1 MFELLVN
8 RFNDYLD
15 NYAVISGDLKY
26 TYKQLFD
33 NISAL
38 KKNFEKKGVN
48 NNSVVIIIGNFSFTS
63 ISSLIAIILCKATVI
78 PLTVVAY
85 DKLRN
90 YTNLL
95 NPDFIVDQFGEIC
108 RAQESFVANKFN
120 WSSFN
125 KKESGNLVV
134 FTSGST
140 GTPKAIIHN
149 VDALCSRYSDKKKSL
164 SSLCFLQ
171 FDHMGGI
178 NTILSILFRGGI
190 CVDAMDR
197 QVINVCNLIQNH
209 KIELLPTTPSFLA
222 QLLISNAWRKNDLS
236 SLKVISYG
244 TEVMNEVILN
254 RLLTVFPNCIFKQTY
269 GLSETGVLQIHSE
282 SSGSLWFK
290 FVEKE
295 LEYKILEDLLWLK
308 TRSNLAGKIIFESH
322 RTFLELNNQEWF
334 CTNDLVSVK
343 GEFIKI
349 LGRKSEIIN
358 VAGLK
363 VYPSEVENCIF
374 ELDFI
379 DDVVVLGK
387 NQPLLGQ
394 MVVAY
399 LKLKEDYAESK
410 IASEKIIKNHCI
422 KRLEK
427 FKVPSKFVF
436 DDNNFIGDRFKK
448 NRLLLDN

>member
-1 MFELLVN
+1 MFEILVN
-8 RFNDYLD
+8 RFNDYFD
-15 NYAVISGDLKY
+15 NYAIISGDLKY
-26 TYKQLFD
+26 TYRQLIDNILVLKKKFD
-33 NISAL
+33 N
-38 KKNFEKKGVN
+38 KGVN
-48 NNSVVIIIGNFSFTS
+48 NNSVVIIIGNFSFTG

-85 DKLRN
+85 DKLRI

-95 NPDFIVDQFGEIC
+95 NPDFIVDQFGEIS
-108 RAQESFVANKFN
+108 RVQDSFVANKFD
-120 WSSFN
+120 WSN
-125 KKESGNLVV
+125 LNRKDSGNLIV

-149 VDALCSRYSDKKKSL
+149 IDALCSRYSDKKKSI

-197 QVINVCNLIQNH
+197 QVSNVCNLIQKH

-222 QLLISNAWRKNDLS
+222 QLLISNAWKNHDLS

-244 TEVMNEVILN
+244 TEVMNEVILD
-254 RLLTVFPNCIFKQTY
+254 RLMSVFPNCIFKQTY

-282 SSGSLWFK
+282 SSSSLWFK
-290 FVEKE
+290 FIENE
-295 LEYKILEDLLWLK
+295 LDYKIEEDLLWLK
-308 TRSNLAGKIIFESH
+308 TRSNLAGKIIFDNH
-322 RTFLELNNQEWF
+322 RPFFEHNNHEWF
-334 CTNDLVSVK
+334 CTNDLVSAK

-363 VYPSEVENCIF
+363 VFPSEVENCIF

-379 DDVVVLGK
+379 DDVVVTGK
-387 NQPLLGQ
+387 KHPLLGQ

-399 LKLKEDYAESK
+399 VKLKTNYVEGK
-410 IASEKIIKNHCI
+410 IASENIIKKHCI

-427 FKVPSKFVF
+427 FKVPSKFIY
-436 DDNNFIGDRFKK
+436 DNNNFIGDRFKK